1 MLISESWPWLHTGR
15 TGTYGTKTGTIPT
28 NLQGVVLVLQRKWKE
43 KQHCLGGTLKCWK
56 LPSRASIEDLPP
68 TLPQFHNTGGG
79 GGERES
85 SAGAAVD
92 GATKAIWL
100 NWKSF
105 FDKNPA
111 LLSVLACYFVKHFYA

>member
-1 MLISESWPWLHTGR
+1 MLETS
-15 TGTYGTKTGTIPT
+15 
-28 NLQGVVLVLQRKWKE
+28 QQ
-43 KQHCLGGTLKCWK
+43 
-56 LPSRASIEDLPP
+56 SIDRGPP
-68 TLPQFHNTGGG
+68 AHFTSVPQYWR